1 MSVDNGKWER
11 YNKNMG
17 GQDISQKTLESNN
30 DVFADI
36 VNALVFGGE
45 QVVKAEL
52 LTDAQT
58 FSQYKDSKN
67 VLHNQERDVA
77 KKWTN
82 GDFCLSLFG
91 FENQTKKEK
100 SMPLRVMCYDG
111 VAYRS
116 QLLDDSAEF
125 YPVITLVLYFG
136 TKSKWEKNTSLK
148 ESLKIDERLKDFVSD
163 YKIKVINLAWLTDE
177 EINSFKS
184 DFRIVAEYLRAL
196 RTGQVQEWSR
206 QKLKYVSQIIDLMR
220 VISDDEIFDNMAE
233 FIEESQRE
241 KGGVSVCEFVQR
253 MRNEGVLIGKSEGIA
268 LGRKE
273 GIALGISEGIALGEQ
288 KAISSMQSVLSAL
301 YAQGKEDEIKRA
313 LTDSAYLS
321 ELIAKY
327 QK

>member
-1 MSVDNGKWER
+1 MGER
-11 YNKNMG
+11 
-17 GQDISQKTLESNN
+17 DITQKTLESYN

-36 VNALVFGGE
+36 INVLVFGGE
-45 QVVKAEL
+45 QVVEADS

-58 FSQYKDSKN
+58 FSQYKDSEN

-100 SMPLRVMCYDG
+100 SMTLRAMCYDG

-116 QLLDDSAEF
+116 QLNEERTEF

-177 EINSFKS
+177 QINSFKS

-196 RTGQVQEWSR
+196 RTGQAEDWSR
-206 QKLKYVSQIIDLMR
+206 QKLKYVSEIIDLMR

-233 FIEESQRE
+233 FIEETQKE
-241 KGGVSVCEFVQR
+241 KGGVNVCEFVQK
-253 MRNEGVLIGKSEGIA
+253 MKNEGRIEGISLGRSEGIS
-268 LGRKE
+268 
-273 GIALGISEGIALGEQ
+273 LGISQGWNNHARESARI
-288 KAISSMQSVLSAL
+288 AISMGLTKEQAAKISGLSVA
-301 YAQGKEDEIKRA
+301 EIEK
-313 LTDSAYLS
+313 L
-321 ELIAKY
+321 
-327 QK
+327 Q

>member
-1 MSVDNGKWER
+1 M
-11 YNKNMG
+11 YNKDMG
-17 GQDISQKTLESNN
+17 ERDISQKTLESNN

-36 VNALVFGGE
+36 VNVLVFGGK
-45 QVVKAEL
+45 QVVKAES

-77 KKWTN
+77 KKWTR

-116 QLLDDSAEF
+116 QLLDDTAEF

-136 TKSKWEKNTSLK
+136 TKSKWEKHTSLK

-177 EINSFKS
+177 QINSFRS

-196 RTGQVQEWSR
+196 RTGQVQDWSR
-206 QKLKYVSQIIDLMR
+206 QKLKYVNEIIDLMR
-220 VISDDEIFDNMAE
+220 VISDDDIFDDMAE
-233 FIEESQRE
+233 FIEETQRE

-253 MRNEGVLIGKSEGIA
+253 MKNEGVVLGRNEGIA
-268 LGRKE
+268 LGRN
-273 GIALGISEGIALGEQ
+273 EGIALGEQ
-288 KAISSMQSVLSAL
+288 RAISSMQSALSAL
-301 YAQGKEDEIKRA
+301 YAQGREEDIKRA
-313 LTDSAYLS
+313 LSDRVYLAELLAAYR
-321 ELIAKY
+321 K
-327 QK
+327 

>member
-1 MSVDNGKWER
+1 MGER
-11 YNKNMG
+11 
-17 GQDISQKTLESNN
+17 DITQKTLESYN

-36 VNALVFGGE
+36 VNVLVFSGE
-45 QVVKAEL
+45 QVVEADS

-58 FSQYKDSKN
+58 FSQYKDSEN

-77 KKWTN
+77 KKWTK

-116 QLLDDSAEF
+116 QLNEESYDF

-136 TKSKWEKNTSLK
+136 TKSKWEKYTSLK

-177 EINSFKS
+177 QINSFKS

-196 RTGQVQEWSR
+196 RIGQAENWSR
-206 QKLKYVSQIIDLMR
+206 QKLKYVSEIIDLMR
-220 VISDDEIFDNMAE
+220 VISDDDIFDNMAE
-233 FIEESQRE
+233 FIEDTQSE
-241 KGGVSVCEFVQR
+241 KGGVNVCEFVQK
-253 MRNEGVLIGKSEGIA
+253 MKNEGVL
-268 LGRKE
+268 LGRRE
-273 GIALGISEGIALGEQ
+273 GFALGEQ
-288 KAISSMQSVLSAL
+288 RAISSMQAALSAL
-301 YAQGKEDEIKRA
+301 YAQGREDDVKRA
-313 LTDSAYLS
+313 LTDSAYLA
-321 ELIAKY
+321 ELLSAY

>member
-1 MSVDNGKWER
+1 MGER
-11 YNKNMG
+11 
-17 GQDISQKTLESNN
+17 DITQKTLESYN

-36 VNALVFGGE
+36 VNVLVFSGE
-45 QVVKAEL
+45 QVVEADS

-58 FSQYKDSKN
+58 FSQYKDSEN

-77 KKWTN
+77 KKWTK

-116 QLLDDSAEF
+116 QLNEERTDF

-136 TKSKWEKNTSLK
+136 TKSKWGNHTSLK

-177 EINSFKS
+177 QINSFKS

-196 RTGQVQEWSR
+196 RIGQAENWSR
-206 QKLKYVSQIIDLMR
+206 QKLKYVSEIIDLMR
-220 VISDDEIFDNMAE
+220 VISDDDIFDNMAE
-233 FIEESQRE
+233 FIEDTQSE
-241 KGGVSVCEFVQR
+241 KGGVNVCEFVQKMKNEGR
-253 MRNEGVLIGKSEGIA
+253 SEGVL
-268 LGRKE
+268 LGRRE
-273 GIALGISEGIALGEQ
+273 GFSIGRNEERNNIFALFS
-288 KAISSMQSVLSAL
+288 KL
-301 YAQGKEDEIKRA
+301 YAEGRSADVERA
-313 LTDSAYLS
+313 TKDKNYLNALMES
-321 ELIAKY
+321 ENL
-327 QK
+327 

>member
-1 MSVDNGKWER
+1 MSVDNGKCEM
-11 YNKNMG
+11 YNKDMG
-17 GQDISQKTLESNN
+17 ERDISQKTLESNN

-36 VNALVFGGE
+36 VNVLVFSGE
-45 QVVKAEL
+45 QVVKAES

-77 KKWTN
+77 KKWTK

-116 QLLDDSAEF
+116 QLLDDTAEF

-136 TKSKWEKNTSLK
+136 TKSKWEKYTSLK

-177 EINSFKS
+177 QINSFRS

-196 RTGQVQEWSR
+196 RTGQVQDWSR
-206 QKLKYVSQIIDLMR
+206 QKLKYVNEIIDLMR
-220 VISDDEIFDNMAE
+220 VISDDDIFDNMAE
-233 FIEESQRE
+233 FIEETQRE
-241 KGGVSVCEFVQR
+241 KGGVSVCEFVQK
-253 MRNEGVLIGKSEGIA
+253 MKNEGVV
-268 LGRKE
+268 LGRN
-273 GIALGISEGIALGEQ
+273 EGIALGEQ
-288 KAISSMQSVLSAL
+288 RAISSMQSALSAL
-301 YAQGKEDEIKRA
+301 YAQGREDDIKRA
-313 LTDSAYLS
+313 LSDSVYLAELLAAYR
-321 ELIAKY
+321 K
-327 QK
+327 

>member
-1 MSVDNGKWER
+1 MSVDNGKCEM
-11 YNKNMG
+11 YNKDMG
-17 GQDISQKTLESNN
+17 ERDISQKTLESNN

-36 VNALVFGGE
+36 VNVLVFSGE
-45 QVVKAEL
+45 QIVKAES

-77 KKWTN
+77 KKWTK

-116 QLLDDSAEF
+116 QLLDDTAEF

-136 TKSKWEKNTSLK
+136 TKSKWEKHTSLK

-177 EINSFKS
+177 QINSFRS

-196 RTGQVQEWSR
+196 RTGQVQDWSR
-206 QKLKYVSQIIDLMR
+206 QKLKYVNEIIDLMR
-220 VISDDEIFDNMAE
+220 VISDDDIFDNMAE
-233 FIEESQRE
+233 FIEETQKE
-241 KGGVSVCEFVQR
+241 KGGVSVCEFVQK
-253 MRNEGVLIGKSEGIA
+253 MRNEGVV
-268 LGRKE
+268 LGRN
-273 GIALGISEGIALGEQ
+273 EGIALGEQ
-288 KAISSMQSVLSAL
+288 RAISSMQSALSAL
-301 YAQGKEDEIKRA
+301 YAQGREEDIKRA
-313 LTDSAYLS
+313 LSDSVYLAELLAAYR
-321 ELIAKY
+321 K
-327 QK
+327 

>member
-1 MSVDNGKWER
+1 M
-11 YNKNMG
+11 YNKDMG
-17 GQDISQKTLESNN
+17 ERDISQKTLESNN

-36 VNALVFGGE
+36 VNVLVFSGE
-45 QVVKAEL
+45 QVVKAES

-77 KKWTN
+77 KKWTK

-116 QLLDDSAEF
+116 QLLDDTAEF

-136 TKSKWEKNTSLK
+136 TKSKWEKYTSLK

-177 EINSFKS
+177 QINSFRS

-196 RTGQVQEWSR
+196 RTGQVQNWSR
-206 QKLKYVSQIIDLMR
+206 QKLKYVNEIIDLMR
-220 VISDDEIFDNMAE
+220 VISDDDIFDDMAE
-233 FIEESQRE
+233 FIEETQRE
-241 KGGVSVCEFVQR
+241 KGGVSVCEFVQK
-253 MRNEGVLIGKSEGIA
+253 MRNEGVVLGRNEGIA
-268 LGRKE
+268 LGRN
-273 GIALGISEGIALGEQ
+273 EGIALGEQ
-288 KAISSMQSVLSAL
+288 RAISSMQSALSAL
-301 YAQGKEDEIKRA
+301 YAQGREEDIKRA
-313 LTDSAYLS
+313 LSDKVYLAELLAAYR
-321 ELIAKY
+321 K
-327 QK
+327 

>member
-1 MSVDNGKWER
+1 M
-11 YNKNMG
+11 YNKSMG
-17 GQDISQKTLESNN
+17 ERDISQKTLESNN

-36 VNALVFGGE
+36 VNVLVFSGE
-45 QVVKAEL
+45 QVVKAKS
-52 LTDAQT
+52 LTDSQT

-77 KKWTN
+77 KKWTK

-116 QLLDDSAEF
+116 QLLDDTAEF

-136 TKSKWEKNTSLK
+136 TKSKWEKYTSLK

-177 EINSFKS
+177 QINSFRS

-206 QKLKYVSQIIDLMR
+206 QKLKYVNEIIDLMR
-220 VISDDEIFDNMAE
+220 VISDDDIFDNMAE
-233 FIEESQRE
+233 FIEETQRE
-241 KGGVSVCEFVQR
+241 KGGVSVCEFVQK
-253 MRNEGVLIGKSEGIA
+253 MKNEGRSEGFSLGRSEGIFLQA
-268 LGRKE
+268 KKSAR
-273 GIALGISEGIALGEQ
+273 I
-288 KAISSMQSVLSAL
+288 AISMGLTKEQAAKISGLSLAEVEEM
-301 YAQGKEDEIKRA
+301 K
-313 LTDSAYLS
+313 S
-321 ELIAKY
+321 
-327 QK
+327 